1 MYMVRQ
7 QGKTIESFTMFV
19 DAWLYVYLELASYAR
34 IVGPDGIWI
43 INPGKH
49 SVN

>member
-1 MYMVRQ
+1 MVRQ
-7 QGKTIESFTMFV
+7 QGKIIVSFTMFV
-19 DAWLYVYLELASYAR
+19 DAWLYVFLELESYAR
-34 IVGPDGIWI
+34 IVGPEGIWI